1 MGVLSRLVEKA
12 ISVLFFLA
20 MIWIC
25 GIVLFGGGLEI
36 PDWVRKNFILPN
48 LVLLPIALAVFCLI
62 AELVKRRK
70 LHIVVIACM
79 IFVIQFLVAY
89 TYFFTTGWDAGTVMD
104 KAFEA
109 AFNGV
114 ITSPEQ
120 YYSYYVNNIM
130 IHCLEYLAARL
141 TILIGFES
149 ETVVVT
155 GMVFV
160 LCALCSITGI
170 LVYDITQ
177 MLLPN
182 NKVASN
188 MSLIM
193 YVLLIVISPWIPII
207 YTDSLGLILPT
218 LLIWLYLRARLR
230 LRRISEKLV
239 FTALIS
245 FIAIMAYRVKAT
257 AFITFIAI
265 IVTEVYFCIVDLSKG
280 NTKELKGYL
289 IKAAAAIVVV
299 VLSTRMFTVL
309 YSACGI
315 VLDPE
320 RRCPMSHYLMMGF
333 NNDEVGTFNFPDSDE
348 SVMIDGYDARSEY
361 CMSVAKKRI
370 KKLLPLEIFN
380 FEARKT
386 LVNYHDGTFG
396 YGIEG
401 GFYGG
406 LLDDRVPVLSKF
418 FKDIFWDTGRYYPV
432 LATLFQGIWIAV
444 LFLGTIFTL
453 CSFKGK
459 YLLLKIILIGIF
471 LFLSLFEARARYVF
485 VYAPIYIVTAAI
497 GFEKVRSLLR
507 REEQHG

>member
-1 MGVLSRLVEKA
+1 MGVLSRLVEKV
-12 ISVLFFLA
+12 INVLFFLI

-36 PDWVRKNFILPN
+36 PDWVRKSFILPN
-48 LVLLPIALAVFCLI
+48 MVLLPIVLAAFCLI
-62 AELVKRRK
+62 AELVKGRK
-70 LHIVVIACM
+70 LHIVVIGCIVFIA
-79 IFVIQFLVAY
+79 QFLVVY
-89 TYFFTTGWDAGTVMD
+89 TYFFTTGWDAGTVME

-109 AFNGV
+109 AFNGT

-130 IHCLEYLAARL
+130 IHCLEYLAARFAIFL
-141 TILIGFES
+141 GFEA
-149 ETVVVT
+149 EAVAVT

-160 LCALCSITGI
+160 LCVLCTITGI
-170 LVYDITQ
+170 LVYDIAQ
-177 MLLPN
+177 MLLPC

-193 YVLLIVISPWIPII
+193 YVLLIAISPWIPII
-207 YTDSLGLILPT
+207 YTDSLGLIMPT
-218 LLIWLYLRARLR
+218 LLVWLYLRARLR
-230 LRRISEKLV
+230 PRRISEKLV
-239 FTALIS
+239 FTVLIS

-280 NTKELKGYL
+280 NTKELKSYL
-289 IKAAAAIVVV
+289 IKAAVAIVVV
-299 VLSTRMFTVL
+299 VLSTRMFTAL
-309 YSACGI
+309 YSTCGI

-361 CMSVAKKRI
+361 CMSAAKKRI
-370 KKLLPLEIFN
+370 KQLLPFKIFH

-386 LVNYHDGTFG
+386 FVNYHDGTFG

-401 GFYGG
+401 GFYGDF
-406 LLDDRVPVLSKF
+406 LDDRVPVLSKF
-418 FKDIFWDTGRYYPV
+418 FKDVFWDSGRYYPV

-444 LFLGTIFTL
+444 LFLGIIFTL
-453 CSFKGK
+453 CNFKGK
-459 YLLLKIILIGIF
+459 DLLLKIILIGIF

-485 VYAPIYIVTAAI
+485 VYAPIYIVAAAI
-497 GFEKVRSLLR
+497 GFEKVRLLLR
-507 REEQHG
+507 REEQNG